1 MSRVVL
7 WHIPVSHYNEKVRWA
22 LAYKGVEHERKAPP
36 PPFHMGA
43 AILLTRGSQATFPV
57 LQLHGQAIGDST
69 AIIAALEERYPDPP
83 LYPAD
88 PAERERALG
97 LEEFFDEELGPHIRL
112 LVWHE
117 LMKDRP
123 RAAAVAAKSMPGPL
137 RRFPGTARR
146 AGSLFL
152 SARYHVGNADRAAIA
167 RDKMLGALDRLEA
180 ELGDGEYLVG
190 DAFSVADLTAASLFY
205 PLVAP
210 PEGPQVITDPPAT
223 WEELRDG
230 LSERRGYK
238 WVGEMF
244 RRHRK
249 RASRDALA
257 AAS

>member
-1 MSRVVL
+1 MSDVVL
-7 WHIPVSHYNEKVRWA
+7 WHIPVSHYNEKARWA

-36 PPFHMGA
+36 PPFHMA
-43 AILLTRGSQATFPV
+43 AALALTRGRGKTFPV
-57 LQLHGQAIGDST
+57 LQLDGRAIGDST
-69 AIIAALEERYPDPP
+69 AIIASLEERFPEPP
-83 LYPAD
+83 LYPAA
-88 PAERERALG
+88 PADRERALA
-97 LEEFFDEELGPHIRL
+97 LEDFFDEELGPHIRL

-117 LMKDRP
+117 LMQDHE
-123 RAAAVAAKSMPGPL
+123 RAEAVAVQSMPGPMQ
-137 RRFPGTARR
+137 RFPGAARR

-152 SARYHVGNADRAAIA
+152 SVRYRVSDDDRAAIA

-190 DAFSVADLTAASLFY
+190 DAFSVADLTAAALFY

-210 PEGPQVITDPPAT
+210 PEGPQVITDPPAA
-223 WEELRDG
+223 WQEVRSE
-230 LSERRGYK
+230 LSERPGYK

-249 RASRDALA
+249 PASREVPA